1 MAMIGWRPFPPG
13 PSRFEQIM
21 RIVLLSKNPRLY
33 STRHLVQAAEAAGH
47 EMLVIDPLEC
57 ALVLGGDGPDILY
70 RGEPLRDVDVVLPR
84 IGTNITEYGVAVVAQ
99 FGMMGIP
106 VVNDASAIMRSRDKL
121 RCLQLLARK
130 GIDIP
135 RTVIARNPRNV
146 ERAIE
151 MVDGTPVILKLLQG
165 TQGVGVM
172 IAESRQAVESVLDT
186 LWGLGQNILI
196 QQFVAESKGRD
207 IRALVLGD
215 RVVAAMERRAKMGE
229 FRSNIHRGGLGEVV
243 KLDSRYTRAA
253 VEATRV
259 VGLQIAGVDMLVGK
273 DGPKVME
280 INSSPGFEGLEKATG
295 KNIARAVVDFAV
307 EYARPV
313 VRPYSGRALARR

>member
-1 MAMIGWRPFPPG
+1 
-13 PSRFEQIM
+13 M
-21 RIVLLSKNPRLY
+21 RIVLLSKNAKLY
-33 STRHLVQAAEAAGH
+33 STRRLVEAARNLGH
-47 EMLVIDPLEC
+47 EMQVIDPLELS
-57 ALVLGGDGPDILY
+57 LVLVGEGPDLLW

-84 IGTNITEYGVAVVAQ
+84 IGTNITEYGVAIVAQ

-135 RTVIARNPRNV
+135 RTVVARNPRNV
-146 ERAIE
+146 QKAIE
-151 MVDGTPVILKLLQG
+151 LVDGPPVILKMLQG

-207 IRALVLGD
+207 VRALVLGD
-215 RVVAAMERRAKMGE
+215 RVVCAMERRARTGE
-229 FRSNIHRGGLGEVV
+229 FRSNVHRGGFGTPV
-243 KLDSRYTRAA
+243 KLDAKYTRAA

-259 VGLQIAGVDMLVGK
+259 VGLQIAGVDMLVTK
-273 DGPKVME
+273 SGPKVME
-280 INSSPGFEGLEKATG
+280 INSSPGFEGLERATG
-295 KNIARAVVDFAV
+295 QDVATAIVQFTAA
-307 EYARPV
+307 YARPV
-313 VRPYSGRALARR
+313 VRPLGGRAYARNR

>member
-1 MAMIGWRPFPPG
+1 MH
-13 PSRFEQIM
+13 
-21 RIVLLSKNPRLY
+21 IVLLSKNPKLY
-33 STRHLVQAAEAAGH
+33 STRRLVEAAVAAGH
-47 EMLVIDPLEC
+47 EMMVVDPLDC
-57 ALVLGGDGPDILY
+57 ALVLGGEGPDILF
-70 RGEPLRDVDVVLPR
+70 RGQPIRDVDVVLPR

-135 RTVIARNPRNV
+135 KTVIARNPKNI

-207 IRALVLGD
+207 IRALVLGEK
-215 RVVAAMERRAKMGE
+215 VVCAMERRARMGE
-229 FRSNIHRGGLGEVV
+229 FRSNIHRGGYGEIV
-243 KLDSRYTRAA
+243 KLDARYTKAA

-295 KNIARAVVDFAV
+295 KDVAKMIVEFTA

-313 VRPYSGRALARR
+313 VRPFNGRAVARNR

>member
-1 MAMIGWRPFPPG
+1 
-13 PSRFEQIM
+13 M
-21 RIVLLSKNPRLY
+21 RIVLLSKNPKLY
-33 STRHLVQAAEAAGH
+33 STRRLVEAAGQAGH
-47 EMLVIDPLEC
+47 EMLVVDPLEC
-57 ALVLGGDGPDILY
+57 SLVLGGDGPDILY
-70 RGEPLRDVDVVLPR
+70 RGDPLRDVDVVLPR

-135 RTVIARNPRNV
+135 KTVVARHPRSV
-146 ERAIE
+146 PKAIE
-151 MVDGTPVILKLLQG
+151 VVDGTPVILKLLQG

-207 IRALVLGD
+207 IRALVMGD
-215 RVVAAMERRAKMGE
+215 KVVCAMERRARMGE
-229 FRSNIHRGGLGEVV
+229 FRSNIHRGGYGEIV
-243 KLDSRYTRAA
+243 KLDARYTRAA

-295 KNIARAVVDFAV
+295 RDVARMFVDFTA

-313 VRPYSGRALARR
+313 VRPYSARASARR

>member
-1 MAMIGWRPFPPG
+1 
-13 PSRFEQIM
+13 M
-21 RIVLLSKNPRLY
+21 RIVLLSKNPKLY
-33 STRHLVQAAEAAGH
+33 STRRMVEAATAAGH
-47 EMLVIDPLEC
+47 EMLVVDPFEC
-57 ALVLGGDGPDILY
+57 ALVLGGDGPDVLY

-135 RTVIARNPRNV
+135 KTVIARNPRNV

-196 QQFVAESKGRD
+196 QQFVSESKGRD

-215 RVVAAMERRAKMGE
+215 KVVCAMERRAKMGE
-229 FRSNIHRGGLGEVV
+229 FRSNIHRGGYGEIV
-243 KLDSRYTRAA
+243 KLDARYSRAA
-253 VEATRV
+253 IEATRV

-295 KNIARAVVDFAV
+295 KDVARMLVDFAA

-313 VRPYSGRALARR
+313 VRPYSGRAVARR

>member
-1 MAMIGWRPFPPG
+1 
-13 PSRFEQIM
+13 M
-21 RIVLLSKNPRLY
+21 RIVLLSKNTRLY
-33 STRHLVQAAEAAGH
+33 STRRLVEAAGGAGH
-47 EMLVIDPLEC
+47 EMMVVDPLEC
-57 ALVLGGDGPDILY
+57 TLVLGGEGPDVIW
-70 RGEPLRDVDVVLPR
+70 RGSPLRDVDVVLPR

-135 RTVIARNPRNV
+135 KTVVARSPKEIAK
-146 ERAIE
+146 AIDL
-151 MVDGTPVILKLLQG
+151 VDGTPVILKLLQG

-215 RVVAAMERRAKMGE
+215 RVVAAMERRARMGE
-229 FRSNIHRGGLGEVV
+229 FRSNIHRGGYGEIV
-243 KLDSRYTRAA
+243 KLDARYTRAA

-280 INSSPGFEGLEKATG
+280 INSSPGFEGLERATG
-295 KNIARAVVDFAV
+295 RDVARMLVDFTADF
-307 EYARPV
+307 ARPV
-313 VRPYSGRALARR
+313 VRPYRAVARR

>member
-1 MAMIGWRPFPPG
+1 
-13 PSRFEQIM
+13 M
-21 RIVLLSKNPRLY
+21 RIVLLSKNAKLY
-33 STRHLVQAAEAAGH
+33 STRRLVEAAQEAGH
-47 EMLVIDPLEC
+47 EILVIDPLDC
-57 ALVLGGDGPDILY
+57 SLALGGEGPDILF

-135 RTVIARNPRNV
+135 KTVVARNPRNIAK
-146 ERAIE
+146 AIE
-151 MVDGTPVILKLLQG
+151 LVDGTPVILKLLQG

-215 RVVAAMERRAKMGE
+215 RVVAAMERRARTGE
-229 FRSNIHRGGLGEVV
+229 FRSNIHRGGEGEIV
-243 KLDSRYTRAA
+243 KLDARYTRAA

-259 VGLQIAGVDMLVGK
+259 VGLQIAGVDMLVSK

-280 INSSPGFEGLEKATG
+280 INSSPGFEGLEKATHRDV
-295 KNIARAVVDFAV
+295 ARLVIDFTA
-307 EYARPV
+307 EFARPV
-313 VRPYSGRALARR
+313 VRPYAGRAVARR

>member
-1 MAMIGWRPFPPG
+1 MH
-13 PSRFEQIM
+13 
-21 RIVLLSKNPRLY
+21 IVLLSKSARLY
-33 STRHLVQAAEAAGH
+33 STRRLMEAAAALGH
-47 EMLVIDPLEC
+47 DMLVVDPLEC
-57 ALVLGGDGPDILY
+57 ALVLGGDGPDVLF
-70 RGEPLRDVDVVLPR
+70 RGEPLRDIDVVLPR

-135 RTVIARNPRNV
+135 KTVIARNPKNI

-207 IRALVLGD
+207 IRALVLGEK
-215 RVVAAMERRAKMGE
+215 VVCAMERRARMGE
-229 FRSNIHRGGLGEVV
+229 FRSNIHRGGYGEIV
-243 KLDSRYTRAA
+243 KLDARYTRAA

-295 KNIARAVVDFAV
+295 RDVAKILVEFTA

-313 VRPYSGRALARR
+313 VRPYHGRAVARNR

>member
-1 MAMIGWRPFPPG
+1 
-13 PSRFEQIM
+13 M
-21 RIVLLSKNPRLY
+21 RILLLSKNPKLY
-33 STRHLVQAAEAAGH
+33 STRRLYEAAVAAGH
-47 EMLVIDPLEC
+47 EMLVVDPLEC
-57 ALVLGGDGPDILY
+57 YLVLGGEGPDVVY

-99 FGMMGIP
+99 FGMMGVP
-106 VVNDASAIMRSRDKL
+106 VVNDASSIMRSRDKL

-135 RTVIARNPRNV
+135 KTVVARNPRNIGV
-146 ERAIE
+146 ALE

-215 RVVAAMERRAKMGE
+215 KVVCAMERRAKMGE
-229 FRSNIHRGGLGEVV
+229 FRSNIHRGGFGEIV
-243 KLDSRYTRAA
+243 KLDPRYTRAA

-259 VGLQIAGVDMLVGK
+259 VGLQIAGVDMLVSRE
-273 DGPKVME
+273 GPKVME
-280 INSSPGFEGLEKATG
+280 INSSPGFEGMERATG
-295 KNIARAVVDFAV
+295 RDVARALIDFTA
-307 EYARPV
+307 EFARPV
-313 VRPYSGRALARR
+313 VRPYTGGRAAVRSR